1 MKHKLRI
8 SLELKPYIRML
19 LAKKEEPF
27 RFKKEGNQYYILTNM
42 SGNKFH
48 NVVQRA
54 KCMKLTY
61 DTGLLHVTKR
71 ESEHEELMFALENEY
86 KTTAYVVA
94 GKKSED

>member
-1 MKHKLRI
+1 
-8 SLELKPYIRML
+8 
-19 LAKKEEPF
+19 
-27 RFKKEGNQYYILTNM
+27 
-42 SGNKFH
+42 
-48 NVVQRA
+48 
-54 KCMKLTY
+54 MKLTH

>member
-1 MKHKLRI
+1 
-8 SLELKPYIRML
+8 
-19 LAKKEEPF
+19 
-27 RFKKEGNQYYILTNM
+27 M

-54 KCMKLTY
+54 KCMKLTH

-94 GKKSED
+94 GKK